1 MKTVRALAV
10 CVGMIALLGMM
21 APVHGGA
28 DTLLNPAGGK
38 VWFVSAKTGSNSNPG
53 TQAQPFKDID
63 KAIKVAQAGDTV
75 AVAEGVYSG
84 TFNIGYMEIDKPLKL
99 YGSFAQDFSTRD
111 IRRTPTLFQPDNAS
125 AGNARKAVLTF
136 TREIDGAVVDGF
148 VFDMGLR
155 NAYSPVEGKPAGC
168 ETGMLLLPP
177 EKGSAANATVTE
189 PILSVPSAANGGEL
203 LIQNNAFINGAS
215 FGVQIG
221 LRSGTCRILNN
232 VFVANRMAAIEVYGT
247 CRSTGGPKTL
257 SLCGQVEIAHNT
269 ILFSWS
275 RLKDFKDMGYGVR
288 VMTKLEYNIHHN
300 IIGGNIQGGVDHTR
314 FNKNEWVRMD
324 DNVFFVNKTAD
335 LSFSPASNTM
345 LDLRVN
351 QFGDLEFA
359 SARSNR
365 EEIPKTLPVDKSYL
379 EGYLSARYSEQAD
392 FDRNSPANQWRSILG
407 LNLQGKL
414 TTKVSM
420 FGNRYAWQKALEL
433 FGAVSGV
440 GAQSFR

>member
-1 MKTVRALAV
+1 M
-10 CVGMIALLGMM
+10 
-21 APVHGGA
+21 
-28 DTLLNPAGGK
+28 
-38 VWFVSAKTGSNSNPG
+38 
-53 TQAQPFKDID
+53 
-63 KAIKVAQAGDTV
+63 
-75 AVAEGVYSG
+75 
-84 TFNIGYMEIDKPLKL
+84 L
-99 YGSFAQDFSTRD
+99 YGSFARDFSARD

-177 EKGSAANATVTE
+177 EKGPAANATVTE
-189 PILSVPSAANGGEL
+189 PILSVPSAANGGTL

-257 SLCGQVEIAHNT
+257 ALCGQVEVAYNT

-275 RLKDFKDMGYGVR
+275 RIKDFKDMGYGVR

-359 SARSNR
+359 SARGNR
-365 EEIPKTLPVDKSYL
+365 DEIPKTLPVDKSYL
-379 EGYLSARYSEQAD
+379 EGYLSARYSSRRTSTGIAGQPVAVHPGPQPAGQAD
-392 FDRNSPANQWRSILG
+392 HEG
-407 LNLQGKL
+407 LDVRQPLCLAEG
-414 TTKVSM
+414 
-420 FGNRYAWQKALEL
+420 AEL
-433 FGAVSGV
+433 FGRCPASGPSRSADRIRR
-440 GAQSFR
+440 GTDGRAGRPP

>member
-1 MKTVRALAV
+1 
-10 CVGMIALLGMM
+10 
-21 APVHGGA
+21 
-28 DTLLNPAGGK
+28 
-38 VWFVSAKTGSNSNPG
+38 
-53 TQAQPFKDID
+53 
-63 KAIKVAQAGDTV
+63 
-75 AVAEGVYSG
+75 
-84 TFNIGYMEIDKPLKL
+84 
-99 YGSFAQDFSTRD
+99 
-111 IRRTPTLFQPDNAS
+111 
-125 AGNARKAVLTF
+125 
-136 TREIDGAVVDGF
+136 
-148 VFDMGLR
+148 
-155 NAYSPVEGKPAGC
+155 
-168 ETGMLLLPP
+168 MLLLPP
-177 EKGSAANATVTE
+177 EKGPAANATVTE
-189 PILSVPSAANGGEL
+189 PILSVPSAANGGTL

-257 SLCGQVEIAHNT
+257 ALCGQVEVAYNT

-275 RLKDFKDMGYGVR
+275 RIKDFKDMGYGVR

-359 SARSNR
+359 SARGNR
-365 EEIPKTLPVDKSYL
+365 DEIPKTLPVDKSYL

-433 FGAVSGV
+433 FGAVPGV
-440 GAQSFR
+440 GAQSLR